1 MIHARELDINGVTT
15 VSDLFEL
22 IDLPYKVTKHA
33 QLSIVP
39 RSPFENTTGTFTLR
53 LEWRGEPE

>member
-1 MIHARELDINGVTT
+1 MIHARELDINAMTT
-15 VSDLFEL
+15 VTDLFEL
-22 IDLPYKVTKHA
+22 IDLPYRITKHA

-39 RSPFENTTGTFTLR
+39 WSNKAALTTTFKLR

>member
-1 MIHARELDINGVTT
+1 MVHARELDINGATT

-22 IDLPYKVTKHA
+22 IDLPHRITKNA
-33 QLSIVP
+33 TLRIVP
-39 RSPFENTTGTFTLR
+39 RSTFENTTGTFTLR